1 MSLDQ
6 AVRPGSGG
14 HGFAAATGPL
24 GVLVGFGR
32 VLRQAGMQ
40 ITADRNRTFL
50 IAATT
55 LGSADPAAVYWAGR
69 ATLCSSP
76 ADLILFD
83 RAFEAWFGAGRR
95 GVTSPAPPPRTVR
108 QAAFDQGLAG
118 GVVGEELA
126 VASASEI
133 EMLRHRDIAALDVN
147 DRARMRQL
155 FDTLTVQP
163 PVRRSHRRR
172 SARRGGVDLRRTMRL
187 QLRSGGELIRLAY
200 RAPRTDVRPMLLLID
215 VSGSMEPY
223 ADALLRLA
231 HAITRAAPGRTE
243 TFTLATRLTRVSP
256 AVQVRD
262 PDEAIAR
269 AGALVPDWSGGT
281 RLGEL
286 LRAFND
292 RWGQRG
298 LARGAVVVI
307 ISDGWERGDPE
318 LLGEQ
323 VARLRRLSH
332 RLIWMNPHRGK
343 DGYRP
348 VQGGISACL
357 PHLDHFLAGHSM
369 IAFEALLR
377 VIADA

>member
-1 MSLDQ
+1 MSVDQ
-6 AVRPGSGG
+6 ATMSAP
-14 HGFAAATGPL
+14 AGPL
-24 GVLVGFGR
+24 SVLIGFSQVR
-32 VLRQAGMQ
+32 RQAGVP
-40 ITADRNRTFL
+40 IAADRNRAFL
-50 IAATT
+50 RAATT
-55 LGSADPAAVYWAGR
+55 LDSADPAQVYWAGR

-76 ADLILFD
+76 ADLLVYD
-83 RAFEAWFGAGRR
+83 RAFEAWFGADRAGPR
-95 GVTSPAPPPRTVR
+95 SPAPPPRTVR
-108 QAAFDQGLAG
+108 QAAFDQALAG
-118 GVVGEELA
+118 RVVGEEVT

-133 EMLRHRDIAALDVN
+133 ELLRHRDIAALDAN

-172 SARRGGVDLRRTMRL
+172 SARRGGVDLRRTLRR
-187 QLRSGGELIRLAY
+187 QLRSGGELIRLAH
-200 RAPRTDVRPMLLLID
+200 RAPRTDIRPVLLLID

-231 HAITRAAPGRTE
+231 HAITRTAPRRTE

-256 AVQVRD
+256 AVALRD

-298 LARGAVVVI
+298 LARGAVVVVM
-307 ISDGWERGDPE
+307 SDGWERGDPQ

-343 DGYRP
+343 TGYRP

-369 IAFEALLR
+369 TAFEELLR
-377 VIADA
+377 VLSDA

>member
-6 AVRPGSGG
+6 EVQPEPAGTG
-14 HGFAAATGPL
+14 AAAGSL
-24 GVLVGFGR
+24 EMLIGFGR
-32 VLRQAGMQ
+32 VLRQAGVSV
-40 ITADRNRTFL
+40 TADRNRAFL
-50 IAATT
+50 TATTT
-55 LGSADPAAVYWAGR
+55 LGSAEPSAVYWAGR

-76 ADLILFD
+76 TDLLVFD
-83 RAFEAWFGAGRR
+83 RAFEAWFGAKRTTR
-95 GVTSPAPPPRTVR
+95 SSSTTPPRTVR
-108 QAAFDQGLAG
+108 QAAFDQGPTG
-118 GVVGEELA
+118 GVAGEELA
-126 VASASEI
+126 VASASEV
-133 EMLRHRDIAALDVN
+133 EVLRRRDIAGLDAS
-147 DRARMRQL
+147 DRARMRRL
-155 FDTLTVQP
+155 FDTLLVRP

-172 SARRGGVDLRRTMRL
+172 PARRGEVDLRHTMRR
-187 QLRSGGELIRLAY
+187 QLRSGGELTRLAR
-200 RAPRTDVRPMLLLID
+200 RAPRTDVRPVLLLID

-231 HAITRAAPGRTE
+231 HAITRAAPRRTE
-243 TFTLATRLTRVSP
+243 TFTLATRLTRVTP
-256 AVQVRD
+256 AVRTRD

-298 LARGAVVVI
+298 LARGSVVVI

-323 VARLRRLSH
+323 VARLGRLSH

-348 VQGGISACL
+348 VQGGISASL

-369 IAFEALLR
+369 NAFEALLR
-377 VIADA
+377 VLADA